1 MGAHEYKEK
10 NSDQGGIRTH
20 DLLVLI
26 IVATPTKLQGQ
37 VILASALHG
46 QRLMRNPLLIFKTI
60 QG

>member
-1 MGAHEYKEK
+1 MGPHEYREK

-26 IVATPTKLQGQ
+26 IVATPIEQQGQ
-37 VILASALHG
+37 IILASVLHG
-46 QRLMRNPLLIFKTI
+46 QRLMRNPLLIFQTI

>member
-10 NSDQGGIRTH
+10 NSHQGGIRTH
-20 DLLVLI
+20 EFLVLI
-26 IVATPTKLQGQ
+26 IVATPTDQQGQ
-37 VILASALHG
+37 IILASVLHG